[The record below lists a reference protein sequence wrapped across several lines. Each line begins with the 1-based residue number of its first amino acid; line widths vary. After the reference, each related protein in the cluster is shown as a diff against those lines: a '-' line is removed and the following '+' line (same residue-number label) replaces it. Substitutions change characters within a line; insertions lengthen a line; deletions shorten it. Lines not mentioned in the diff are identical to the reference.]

1 MENAR
6 LLECDVSDSRFTN
19 LDDERGHAS
28 FTGRGLTA
36 RDCHLA
42 RADFTDAYLYR
53 ASFTGDPVIGMRMD
67 DAKFTGANLIQAY
80 VAAALPGADLR
91 CMHAAYSRFNQS
103 DLTGADLTGAGLYQS
118 SFVKVVLTGADLTAV
133 SAPLFLDRCKGVTDA
148 VMDEDL
154 RRWAG
159 VLAGALG
166 TRRSGST

>member
-28 FTGRGLTA
+28 FTGRGLMA